1 MRPGGSA
8 LMRAILAAFL
18 VACSSGGP
26 SSPPVEQQG
35 NGGAGTFPQEPLATG
50 TSDGGLRL
58 EIRTAPSQPPPR
70 GTCTIELALLG
81 SPTDGIDVSVVP
93 WMDAM
98 GHGTSVKPTVTAVG
112 GGKYVITNVSL
123 FMPGTWSLRFAFS
136 GPVNDKATLTFDVP

>member
-1 MRPGGSA
+1 
-8 LMRAILAAFL
+8 LIRAILAAVL

-26 SSPPVEQQG
+26 SSPPAEQHG
-35 NGGAGTFPQEPLATG
+35 DGGSGTSAFPQEPLATG

-58 EIRTAPSQPPPR
+58 EVRTAPSQPPPR
-70 GTCTIELALLG
+70 GTCTVELALVG
-81 SPTDGIDVSVVP
+81 SSGDGVDVSVVP

-98 GHGTSVKPTVTAVG
+98 GHGTSIKPTVTSVG

-136 GPVNDKATLTFDVP
+136 GKVNDKATVTFEVP